1 MNKGKKLYEGKAKIL
16 YETKDKELIIQH
28 FKDDATAYNN
38 LKKASVEGKGVL
50 NNRISEYILT
60 NLSQCGIKTHFIK
73 RLNMREQLIKKAEIF
88 PIEFIVRNIATGSLT
103 KRLGIPEGTLLEKPL
118 LEYCYK
124 KDELNDPLISKE
136 HIFSFGWAKEYE
148 IKIIDKMTL
157 RINDLLMGIFRGI
170 GIKLVDF
177 KIEYGKTWNKDTE
190 EKEIVLADEISPD
203 TCRLWDSKTEKKLDK
218 DRFRKDLGNIIQGYQ
233 EVARRLGIMPEETNI
248 SEVNF
253 GKTIPIKFKKDVLDP
268 QGKVVQNTLV
278 NMGMNSLKNVRQGKH
293 FEIEIEEKDQ
303 TLAEKK
309 INEMCK
315 KLLVNLIIED
325 YKIQKI

>member
-1 MNKGKKLYEGKAKIL
+1 MNKGKKIYEGKAKIL
-16 YETKDKELIIQH
+16 YETKDKNIIIQH
-28 FKDDATAYNN
+28 FKDDTTAFNN

-60 NLSQCGIKTHFIK
+60 NLGQCGIKTHFIK

-103 KRLGIPEGTLLEKPL
+103 KRLGIPEGTVLEKPL
-118 LEYCYK
+118 LEYCLK

-136 HIFSFGWAKEYE
+136 HIFSFDWATEQE
-148 IKIIDKMTL
+148 IQIIDRMTL
-157 RINDLLMGIFRGI
+157 RINDLLIGMFRGI

-177 KIEYGKTWNKDTE
+177 KIEYGKTWNKDRRE
-190 EKEIVLADEISPD
+190 NEIILADEISPD
-203 TCRLWDSKTEKKLDK
+203 TCRFWDSKTEKKLDK

-253 GKTIPIKFKKDVLDP
+253 GKTIPLKFKK
-268 QGKVVQNTLV
+268 K
-278 NMGMNSLKNVRQGKH
+278 
-293 FEIEIEEKDQ
+293 
-303 TLAEKK
+303 
-309 INEMCK
+309 
-315 KLLVNLIIED
+315 
-325 YKIQKI
+325 